1 MKKLKVLLCIAVAL
15 VGFFRTPLYGARAE
29 EIKQEEKHIPLAGV
43 CKHLMVTFE
52 NPLEKEKVGYTT
64 TKVNLRQEPT
74 TNSEIIKTLS
84 INTKIKYYDYD
95 DKWIELVD
103 GKGYISKDYISD
115 TKTKIKTFTL
125 PKNHLTKYNGVCYY
139 NGKRESYYNLDMSGV
154 VAKMH
159 QLGFKGEYSIR
170 SDGAKLFDGKVMIAA
185 DLSVYPRGTIL
196 YTSLGKSIVCDTGGF
211 VRQYGSSAFDI
222 ATNW

>member
-15 VGFFRTPLYGARAE
+15 VGFFRTPLYGARAAE

-52 NPLEKEKVGYTT
+52 SSLEKEKVGYTT

-139 NGKRESYYNLDMSGV
+139 NGR
-154 VAKMH
+154 
-159 QLGFKGEYSIR
+159 R
-170 SDGAKLFDGKVMIAA
+170 
-185 DLSVYPRGTIL
+185 
-196 YTSLGKSIVCDTGGF
+196 
-211 VRQYGSSAFDI
+211 
-222 ATNW
+222 

>member
-1 MKKLKVLLCIAVAL
+1 MREKYESLSAAVLRDLAKSRGLKNLSGLKKAELIDVMV
-15 VGFFRTPLYGARAE
+15 AE

-52 NPLEKEKVGYTT
+52 RPLEKEKVGYTT
-64 TKVNLRQEPT
+64 TKVNLRQKPT

-95 DKWIELVD
+95 DKWIELID

-139 NGKRESYYNLDMSGV
+139 NGRRESYYNLPMSQV
-154 VAKMH
+154 IKYMH
-159 QLGFKGEYSIR
+159 DLGFEGEYTIR
-170 SDGAKLFDGKVMIAA
+170 CISPQIA
-185 DLSVYPRGTIL
+185 
-196 YTSLGKSIVCDTGGF
+196 
-211 VRQYGSSAFDI
+211 
-222 ATNW
+222 

>member
-1 MKKLKVLLCIAVAL
+1 MKKLKVLLCIAVVL
-15 VGFFRTPLYGARAE
+15 VGFFRTSLYGARAE

-52 NPLEKEKVGYTT
+52 SPLEKEKVGYTT

-139 NGKRESYYNLDMSGV
+139 NGRRESYYNLPMSQV
-154 VAKMH
+154 IKYMH
-159 QLGFKGEYSIR
+159 DLGFEGEYSIR
-170 SDGAKLFDGKVMIAA
+170 ADGVKLFNGYVIVAA
-185 DLSVYPRGTIL
+185 DLSVYPKGTIL
-196 YTSLGKSIVCDTGGF
+196 ECSLGKAIVCDTGSF
-211 VRQYGSSAFDI
+211 TRVYGSSALDV
-222 ATNW
+222 AVAW